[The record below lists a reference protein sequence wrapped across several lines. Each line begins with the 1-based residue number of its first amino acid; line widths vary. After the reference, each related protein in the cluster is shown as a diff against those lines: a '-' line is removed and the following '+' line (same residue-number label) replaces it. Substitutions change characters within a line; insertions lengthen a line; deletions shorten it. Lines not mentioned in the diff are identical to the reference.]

1 MNFHPFLKGWS
12 FGSVNL
18 RAAVKLS
25 IRTGQDERFGGKML
39 HNLKPFFFF
48 ICLFLSFLRG
58 LAACM
63 GSTQSVSPFH
73 HIRAY
78 LTVKMCVIQ
87 KMVYNWPRQTLCPPL
102 WLHHSFWGFL
112 HVHFFNQSLKICC
125 FLVFHCFYWSNCFSP
140 PSLIAFKT
148 LAMKRSVGLII
159 PSLWENSSWANML
172 AWLWLIQQTA
182 QSVRGGAVAF
192 YSFHVIF
199 LLECVHSPCISV
211 VSTIISLWAF
221 KSNTIHQD

>member
-48 ICLFLSFLRG
+48 FICLFLSFLRG
-58 LAACM
+58 LAACT

-87 KMVYNWPRQTLCPPL
+87 KMVYNWPQQTLCPPPSDSIIVLGVFSMSISSTNL
-102 WLHHSFWGFL
+102 WRFAAFLCFTGFTDR
-112 HVHFFNQSLKICC
+112 
-125 FLVFHCFYWSNCFSP
+125 
-140 PSLIAFKT
+140 IAF
-148 LAMKRSVGLII
+148 
-159 PSLWENSSWANML
+159 
-172 AWLWLIQQTA
+172 
-182 QSVRGGAVAF
+182 
-192 YSFHVIF
+192 
-199 LLECVHSPCISV
+199 LLRVFSDC
-211 VSTIISLWAF
+211 F
-221 KSNTIHQD
+221 